1 MVELEFLDEKET
13 TNFFDEDE
21 EQDDEIESLDFQ
33 KKQLKE
39 ISEIVISGTDWTT
52 ETILGQI
59 VNENIQLNPRFQR
72 RDAWNKKRKSR
83 FIESIILG
91 FPIPQIFLAHS
102 KEHGKGKFIVL
113 DGKQRL
119 LTILQFYGK
128 SEATKYNDFAL
139 TGLEFKPE
147 LNGCTYEAIKNNVGL
162 SSVIDDLNNQTIR
175 TTVIRS
181 WRSESLLHKIFLRLN
196 LETTPLSA
204 QELRQALHPGEFV
217 NFLDDRSFESHVL
230 KKIFKNKNKEADF
243 RMRDA
248 ELLLR
253 YVAFHCFLTKYDGN
267 IKKFLNMT
275 CESLNEDWNHREDE
289 IKNVVNKFEKAVEAT
304 ISIFGDKNFAHVWMN
319 QEKSYRSQFNRATLD
334 AMVFYFSDDIIRES
348 ATRNKEQVET
358 AFKELCSSSNDF
370 IESVRGTTDVYGT
383 YTRLSLWGKSLLTV
397 LDVEFNVPEFFEGRI
412 VFDGLR

>member
-1 MVELEFLDEKET
+1 MVGLKLLEEKEIIDI
-13 TNFFDEDE
+13 FDEDE
-21 EQDDEIESLDFQ
+21 EQDDEIESLDLQ
-33 KKQLKE
+33 IKQLKE

-128 SEATKYNDFAL
+128 SEATKHNKFAL
-139 TGLEFKPE
+139 TGLEFRLE
-147 LNGCTYEAIKNNVGL
+147 LNGCTYESIKNNVVL
-162 SSVIDDLNNQTIR
+162 NSVIDDLNNQTIR

-196 LETTPLSA
+196 QESTPLSA

-217 NFLDDRSFESHVL
+217 NFLDDRSFESQVL

-243 RMRDA
+243 RMRDV

-253 YVAFHCFLTKYDGN
+253 YVAFYYFLPQYDGN
-267 IKKFLNMT
+267 IKKFLDMT
-275 CESLNEDWNHREDE
+275 CKVLNEEWDEKEDD
-289 IKNVVNKFEKAVEAT
+289 IKDVVDGFENAVEAT
-304 ISIFGDKNFAHVWMN
+304 ISIFGDKNFAHVWVS
-319 QEKSYRSQFNRATLD
+319 EEEAYRSQFNRATLD
-334 AMVFYFSDDIIRES
+334 VMVFYFSDEIIRES
-348 ATRNKEQVET
+348 AKRNKEQVEA
-358 AFKELCSSSNDF
+358 AFKELCSYSNEF

-383 YTRLSLWGKSLLTV
+383 YTRLSLWGKSLLDV

>member
-1 MVELEFLDEKET
+1 MVGLKLLEEKEIIDI
-13 TNFFDEDE
+13 FDEDE
-21 EQDDEIESLDFQ
+21 EQDDEIESLDLQ

-128 SEATKYNDFAL
+128 SEATKHNNFAL
-139 TGLEFKPE
+139 TGLEFRPE
-147 LNGCTYEAIKNNVGL
+147 LNGCTYESIKNNVVL

-217 NFLDDRSFESHVL
+217 NFLDDRSFESQVL

-243 RMRDA
+243 RMRDV

-253 YVAFHCFLTKYDGN
+253 YVAFHCFLPKYDGN
-267 IKKFLNMT
+267 IKKFLNMA
-275 CESLNEDWNHREDE
+275 CENLNEEWNEKEDD
-289 IKNVVNKFEKAVEAT
+289 IRNVVNEFENAVEAT
-304 ISIFGDKNFAHVWMN
+304 ISIFGEKNFAHVWVS
-319 QEKSYRSQFNRATLD
+319 EDEAYRSQFNRATLD
-334 AMVFYFSDDIIRES
+334 AMVFYFSDEVIRES
-348 ATRNKEQVET
+348 AKKNKEQVES
-358 AFKELCSSSNDF
+358 AFKDLCSSSNDF

-383 YTRLSLWGKSLLTV
+383 YTRLSLWGKSLLDV

>member
-1 MVELEFLDEKET
+1 MVELKLLEEKEIIDL
-13 TNFFDEDE
+13 FDEDE
-21 EQDDEIESLDFQ
+21 EQDDEIEPLDLQ

-52 ETILGQI
+52 ETILNQI

-128 SEATKYNDFAL
+128 SEATKHNSFAL
-139 TGLEFKPE
+139 TGLEFRPE
-147 LNGCTYEAIKNNVGL
+147 LNGSTYESIKNNVVL

-196 LETTPLSA
+196 LESTPLSA

-217 NFLDDRSFESHVL
+217 NFLDDRSFESQVL
-230 KKIFKNKNKEADF
+230 KKIFKSKNGDF
-243 RMRDA
+243 RMRDV

-253 YVAFHCFLTKYDGN
+253 YVAFHYFLPQYDGN

-275 CESLNEDWNHREDE
+275 CEVLNKEWKDKKDDIRS
-289 IKNVVNKFEKAVEAT
+289 VVGRFENAVETT
-304 ISIFGDKNFAHVWMN
+304 ISIFGEKNFAHVWVS
-319 QEKSYRSQFNRATLD
+319 EDEAYRSQFNRATLD
-334 AMVFYFSDDIIRES
+334 AMVFYFSDEIIRES
-348 ATRNKEQVET
+348 AKKNKEQVEA

-383 YTRLSLWGKSLLTV
+383 YIRLSLWGKSLLNV
-397 LDVEFNVPEFFEGRI
+397 LDVEFNLPEFFEGRI
-412 VFDGLR
+412 VFGGLR